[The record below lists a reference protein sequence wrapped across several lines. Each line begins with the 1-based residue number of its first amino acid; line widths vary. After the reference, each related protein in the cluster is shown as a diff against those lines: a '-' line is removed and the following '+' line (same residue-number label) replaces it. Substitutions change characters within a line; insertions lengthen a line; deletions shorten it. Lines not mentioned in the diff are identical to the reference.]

1 MKKVLIF
8 SFLFVCLIV
17 VWIYKSNLDEQFKI
31 ALISEIIGSGLLG
44 LFITF
49 ISLLLQD
56 RMRDSIRKEEALN
69 LIESIILPAL
79 KEINVS
85 GPTIWSLYDNEI
97 FLLQGT
103 IIKPLHS
110 FYKEN
115 ILNLRKVFNFNSDIE
130 NRWNQ
135 FNDLVSLELIH
146 SKKLDEMINQRVRTY
161 HHSKGINISNDR
173 KISELIRATL
183 VDLPKE
189 EIIKFL
195 DVNESFLNERDV
207 IVSQVK
213 GDAEILSLIEKI
225 LENKETLK
233 GMCLGILKPENYYLK

>member
-1 MKKVLIF
+1 MLRSAETIPYWAAEESMPLPTRDIHPGIF
-8 SFLFVCLIV
+8 SRAWATRLLCLV
-17 VWIYKSNLDEQFKI
+17 
-31 ALISEIIGSGLLG
+31 A
-44 LFITF
+44 
-49 ISLLLQD
+49 
-56 RMRDSIRKEEALN
+56 AA
-69 LIESIILPAL
+69 SIILPAL

-85 GPTIWSLYDNEI
+85 GPTIWSLYDNEK
-97 FLLQGT
+97 FLLHGT
-103 IIKPLHS
+103 IINPLHS